1 MMLGGLLGA
10 ALVMGNLI
18 VRILMDDRIKD
29 QDDVEHYLQ
38 LNVLAT
44 IPLERKR

>member
-1 MMLGGLLGA
+1 MMGI
-10 ALVMGNLI
+10 LVI
-18 VRILMDDRIKD
+18 RFLMDDRIKN

-44 IPLERKR
+44 VPLERKR